1 MLKRSTPLLL
11 LGCAALLNACES
23 CDRPSPTSPTAK
35 KAPMEI
41 RTDLPGLEQV
51 INLPRG
57 ARSGRWTL
65 LPMGSAGL
73 GPSDYVVYAY
83 IELDDEGL
91 KALEQQGGT
100 SAATLWMPEDVA
112 RALLPARLHPS
123 TAPVNGS
130 WPIEGYE
137 FDAQS
142 LGRMPYQG
150 DEAVRVAS
158 GVVVT
163 ASTR

>member
-1 MLKRSTPLLL
+1 
-11 LGCAALLNACES
+11 
-23 CDRPSPTSPTAK
+23 
-35 KAPMEI
+35 MEI
-41 RTDLPGLEQV
+41 RTDLSELGKV

-57 ARSGRWTL
+57 ARGGRWTV

-73 GPSDYVVYAY
+73 GPTDSVLYAY
-83 IELDDEGL
+83 IELDGEGL
-91 KALEQQGGT
+91 KTLEQQGGT
-100 SAATLWMPEDVA
+100 SPQPATLWMPEDVA
-112 RALLPARLHPS
+112 RALLPAGLLPS

-137 FDAQS
+137 LDAQP

-150 DEAVRVAS
+150 DEAVRVGS
-158 GVVVT
+158 GLVLT

>member
-1 MLKRSTPLLL
+1 
-11 LGCAALLNACES
+11 
-23 CDRPSPTSPTAK
+23 
-35 KAPMEI
+35 MEI
-41 RTDLPGLEQV
+41 RTDLSDLGQV

-57 ARSGRWTL
+57 ARGVRWTQ

-73 GPSDYVVYAY
+73 GPSDSVVYAY

-100 SAATLWMPEDVA
+100 SPQAATLWMPEDVA

-137 FDAQS
+137 LDAQS

-158 GVVVT
+158 GMVVT

>member
-1 MLKRSTPLLL
+1 
-11 LGCAALLNACES
+11 
-23 CDRPSPTSPTAK
+23 
-35 KAPMEI
+35 MEI
-41 RTDLPGLEQV
+41 RTDLSDLGKL
-51 INLPRG
+51 INLPAG
-57 ARSGRWTL
+57 ARGGRWTV
-65 LPMGSAGL
+65 LPMGGAGL
-73 GPSDYVVYAY
+73 GPSDSVLYAY
-83 IELDDEGL
+83 IELDEEGL
-91 KALEQQGGT
+91 KALGPQGGT
-100 SAATLWMPEDVA
+100 SPQATTLWMPEEVA
-112 RALLPARLHPS
+112 RALLPSRLHPG

-137 FDAQS
+137 LDAQS